1 MDAKAPCGALR
12 FFRPMNDPRKNR
24 GIRHRLPDM
33 IAIAITAVICN
44 ADGWEDIEMFGKCK
58 AKWFATFLDLPHGIP
73 SHDTFA
79 RVFAKLDPDEFES
92 CFRQWMAHLSDT
104 SQGRLIA
111 VDGKTLRHS
120 FDTASEKTALHM
132 INAWCTTNQSVLGQM
147 VCGTKENEIPVLP
160 RLLKLLDLNGAIV
173 TADAM
178 HCQKKTAK
186 VIRQGKGD
194 YLLQV
199 KDNQPSL
206 HENIELLF
214 DQGLTDDCRGVRY
227 DFAETTE
234 AGHGRIET
242 RRCWCSDDI
251 VGVAPSDD
259 WPDLKTVV
267 CVERIRRIG
276 TETTRKRH
284 YYISSLPADAETLLS
299 CSRNHWGVENQL
311 HWRMDVVFHEDAR
324 RIRKDHAAENY
335 TRLSRIALNL
345 LKADTSV
352 KASIRQKRKLAGWD
366 HDFLLNLI
374 TLET

>member
-12 FFRPMNDPRKNR
+12 FFRPMNDPREKR

-44 ADGWEDIEMFGKCK
+44 ADGWEDIEIFGKCK
-58 AKWFATFLDLPHGIP
+58 AKWFATFLDLPHGVP

-92 CFRQWMAHLSDT
+92 CFRQWMAHLGDT

-160 RLLKLLDLNGAIV
+160 RLLKLLDLDGAVV

-214 DQGLTDDCRGVRY
+214 EQGLTDDCRGVRY
-227 DFAETTE
+227 DFSETTE

-259 WPDLKTVV
+259 WPGLKTVV

-276 TETTRKRH
+276 SETTRKRH
-284 YYISSLPADAETLLS
+284 YYISSLPADAKTLLR

-374 TLET
+374 ALET

>member
-12 FFRPMNDPRKNR
+12 FFSPMNDPREKR

-44 ADGWEDIEMFGKCK
+44 ADGWEDIEIFGKCK

-160 RLLKLLDLNGAIV
+160 RLLKLLDLDGAVV

-234 AGHGRIET
+234 SGHGRIET

-259 WPDLKTVV
+259 WPGLKTVV

-276 TETTRKRH
+276 SETSRKRH
-284 YYISSLPADAETLLS
+284 YYISSLPADAANLLR
-299 CSRNHWGVENQL
+299 CSRDHWGVENQL

>member
-1 MDAKAPCGALR
+1 MPSKAPCGALR
-12 FFRPMNDPRKNR
+12 FFRPMNDPREKR

-44 ADGWEDIEMFGKCK
+44 ADGWEDIEIFGKCK
-58 AKWFATFLDLPHGIP
+58 AEWFATFLDLPHGVP

-160 RLLKLLDLNGAIV
+160 RLLKLLDLDGAIV

-186 VIRQGKGD
+186 VIHQGKGD

-227 DFAETTE
+227 DFSETTE

-251 VGVAPSDD
+251 AGVAPSDD
-259 WPDLKTVV
+259 WPGLKTVV

-284 YYISSLPADAETLLS
+284 YYISSLPADAETLLR

>member
-12 FFRPMNDPRKNR
+12 FFRPMNDPREKR

-44 ADGWEDIEMFGKCK
+44 ADGWEDIEIFGKCK

-160 RLLKLLDLNGAIV
+160 RLLKLLDLDGAVV

-214 DQGLTDDCRGVRY
+214 EQGLTDDCRGVRY

-251 VGVAPSDD
+251 AGVAPSDD
-259 WPDLKTVV
+259 WPGLKTVV

-276 TETTRKRH
+276 SKTTRKRH
-284 YYISSLPADAETLLS
+284 YYISSLPAKAETLLR

>member
-1 MDAKAPCGALR
+1 MDAKAPRGALR
-12 FFRPMNDPRKNR
+12 FFNPMNDPRKKR
-24 GIRHRLPDM
+24 GVRHRLQDM

-44 ADGWEDIEMFGKCK
+44 ADGWEDIEEFGKCK
-58 AKWFATFLDLPHGIP
+58 AQWFATFLDLPHGIP

-92 CFRQWMAHLSDT
+92 CFRQWMAHLGDT
-104 SQGRLIA
+104 SGGRLIA

-120 FDTASEKTALHM
+120 FDTAAEKAALHM

-160 RLLKLLDLNGAIV
+160 RLLKLLDLDGAVV

-178 HCQKKTAK
+178 HCQKKTAR

-214 DQGLTDDCRGVRY
+214 DQGLTDDCCGVRY

-251 VGVAPSDD
+251 AGVAPSDD

-267 CVERIRRIG
+267 CIERIRRIG
-276 TETTRKRH
+276 SETTRKRH
-284 YYISSLPADAETLLS
+284 YYISSLPAEAEILLR
-299 CSRNHWGVENQL
+299 CSRDHWGVENQL

-324 RIRKDHAAENY
+324 RIRKGHAAENY

-345 LKADTSV
+345 LKADKSV
-352 KASIRQKRKLAGWD
+352 KTSIRRKRKVAGWD
-366 HDFLLNLI
+366 HDFLLHLL